1 MRDFDPARR
10 GLFVRE
16 WRAIDR
22 VQYAVARHVVG
33 RNAALVSPVVRV
45 GDKELA
51 GVGGAKLAAEWAGA
65 LRGKRRTGCGP
76 QMGVIVD
83 AEAVNLRGQ
92 GCRTD
97 TCSDASP
104 YQVGSVT
111 IEEYVANHGSARQCE
126 GRILQ
131 RTEVT
136 IVELEPS
143 VAAECPAVTDED
155 QIIVD
160 RDGDGR
166 GTAG

>member
-1 MRDFDPARR
+1 GGEYREGGRWLVQISAAHGECADFGRAGVDYPALVAPGSETGVLWAEACRRIEWCAAQQRQRAISADREARNAGDGSIHREQELAVVRDFDPARR

-83 AEAVNLRGQ
+83 A
-92 GCRTD
+92 
-97 TCSDASP
+97 
-104 YQVGSVT
+104 
-111 IEEYVANHGSARQCE
+111 
-126 GRILQ
+126 
-131 RTEVT
+131 
-136 IVELEPS
+136 
-143 VAAECPAVTDED
+143 
-155 QIIVD
+155 
-160 RDGDGR
+160 
-166 GTAG
+166 